1 MPLIHNPNP
10 VLINDIRYN
19 KSKVLELSVQQCHAL
34 GKDFL
39 NTVFKVHLHAALR
52 GA

>member
-1 MPLIHNPNP
+1 MPLICNLKP
-10 VLINDIRYN
+10 VLIDDIRYN

-39 NTVFKVHLHAALR
+39 NTVVKVHVHAALR
-52 GA
+52 SA